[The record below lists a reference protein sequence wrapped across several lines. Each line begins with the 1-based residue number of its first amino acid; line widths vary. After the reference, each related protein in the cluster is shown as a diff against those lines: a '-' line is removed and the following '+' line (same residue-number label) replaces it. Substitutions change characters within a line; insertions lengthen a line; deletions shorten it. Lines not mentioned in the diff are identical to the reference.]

1 MGTDPS
7 TSTGGEMA
15 TSSTPTAGD
24 RPAAPSPVSDRL
36 RRLPLHQRLLARPAT
51 GAALIAVFVWIVFA
65 VIDLA
70 NGGTSPFLQP
80 DGTLNYLDVA
90 AQVGIIGTSVA
101 LLMIGGEFD
110 LSIGALVGFAGIAI
124 GILSTEA
131 GLPLWLSI
139 LLAIALT
146 TLLGAVNGWL
156 VVRTNLPS
164 FIVTLATLFI
174 IRGAT
179 QALTAQIT
187 NITFIPID
195 RAVVAA
201 DPIAWLFNWSVPI
214 VERAEIKASMFWW
227 ILLTAAGAYLFARTR
242 FGNWIAGVG
251 GSNAAARNLG
261 VPVARVKIALFA
273 MTGFSAAILG
283 TVQSMTFFSADVL
296 RGRGMELDAIATSVI
311 GGTLLTGGYGSV
323 VGAAIGAL
331 ALGMARIGIVFASI
345 NADWYF
351 VAIGTLLLVAVV
363 LNKWIRRRF
372 AGLA

>member
-1 MGTDPS
+1 
-7 TSTGGEMA
+7 MA
-15 TSSTPTAGD
+15 TTTP
-24 RPAAPSPVSDRL
+24 PANDGTPAPSPVSERL
-36 RRLPLHQRLLARPAT
+36 RRLPPYQRLLARPAT
-51 GAALIAVFVWIVFA
+51 GAALIAVFVWVVFA
-65 VIDLA
+65 VIDLG
-70 NGGTSPFLQP
+70 NGGQLTFLTP
-80 DGTLNYLDVA
+80 DGTFNYLDVA
-90 AQVGIIGTSVA
+90 AQVGIVATSVA
-101 LLMIGGEFD
+101 LLMIAGEFD
-110 LSIGALVGFAGIAI
+110 LSIGALVGFAGIVI
-124 GILSTEA
+124 GILVTEA

-139 LLAIALT
+139 ILGIALT
-146 TLLGAVNGWL
+146 TVLGGINGWI

-179 QALTAQIT
+179 QALTALIT
-187 NITFIPID
+187 NITFIPIN

-201 DPIAWLFNWSVPI
+201 DPIAWLFNWSFPI
-214 VERAEIKASMFWW
+214 FERAEIKASMFWW
-227 ILLTAAGAYLFARTR
+227 VVLAAVGAYLYGRTR

-296 RGRGMELDAIATSVI
+296 RGRGIELDAIATSVI
-311 GGTLLTGGYGSV
+311 GGTLLAGGYGSV
-323 VGAAIGAL
+323 VGAAVGAL